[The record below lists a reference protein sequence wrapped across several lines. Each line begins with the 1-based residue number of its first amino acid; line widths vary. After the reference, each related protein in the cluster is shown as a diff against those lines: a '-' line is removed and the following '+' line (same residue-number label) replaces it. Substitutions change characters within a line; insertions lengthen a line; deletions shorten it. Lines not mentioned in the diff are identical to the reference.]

1 MLTSAHFLLQIRLI
15 EPWRQWQAH
24 FCYYSLCSN
33 GGGEIGGTFAG
44 YTENRGVL
52 GHEKGINLKN
62 K

>member
-15 EPWRQWQAH
+15 DPLRQWQAH
-24 FCYYSLCSN
+24 FCYYSLCFN

-52 GHEKGINLKN
+52 GHE
-62 K
+62 